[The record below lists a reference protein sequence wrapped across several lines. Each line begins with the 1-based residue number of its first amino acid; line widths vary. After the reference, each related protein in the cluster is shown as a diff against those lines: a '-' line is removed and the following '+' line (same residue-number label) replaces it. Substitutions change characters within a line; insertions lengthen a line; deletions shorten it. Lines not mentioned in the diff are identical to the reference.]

1 MLKTA
6 THWKI
11 AIRAPVASL
20 KLLIVEDSEGF
31 RSVIRSS
38 LASLSPEIQECSD
51 GDQALLL
58 YMQNRPDVVL
68 MDIRMT
74 RVNGL
79 TATYII
85 TAEDRNAKI
94 IILTAFDDEDL
105 REAAR
110 QAGASAYVLKDNLQ
124 SLAEL
129 ILSLS

>member
-1 MLKTA
+1 MA
-6 THWKI
+6 Y
-11 AIRAPVASL
+11 L

-38 LASLSPEIQECSD
+38 LASLNPEIQECSD

-58 YMQNRPDVVL
+58 YIQNRPDIVL

-79 TATYII
+79 TATHII
-85 TAEDRNAKI
+85 TAADRNAKI

-124 SLAEL
+124 GLAEL